1 MLCDEGKLTAK
12 NPRPCK
18 YYINRAFFSES
29 TGYVVEKF
37 CNDEDIYGLA
47 DDMDDMS
54 MISLKDKS
62 VSFCSSYK
70 PKIERKAKMPLAIFK
85 KKKANQKKG

>member
-37 CNDEDIYGLA
+37 CNDEDIYGFA

-54 MISLKDKS
+54 MIRLNDKIIT
-62 VSFCSSYK
+62 VCTSYK
-70 PKIERKAKMPLAIFK
+70 PKIERKAKTPSVVVK

>member
-12 NPRPCK
+12 NPCPCK
-18 YYINRAFFSES
+18 YYVCRAFFSES
-29 TGYVVEKF
+29 TGYIVEMF
-37 CNDEDIYGLA
+37 CNDEDIYGFA

-54 MISLKDKS
+54 MIRLNDKIIT
-62 VSFCSSYK
+62 VCTSYK
-70 PKIERKAKMPLAIFK
+70 PKIERKAKTPSAVVK